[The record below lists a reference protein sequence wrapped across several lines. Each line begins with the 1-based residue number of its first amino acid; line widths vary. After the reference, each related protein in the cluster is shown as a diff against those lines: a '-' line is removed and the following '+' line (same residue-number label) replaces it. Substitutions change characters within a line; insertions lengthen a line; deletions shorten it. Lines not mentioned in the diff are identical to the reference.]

1 MTTDAERIDANRENW
16 DERVPIHVAS
26 SFYDV
31 AGFRAGRNTLHPF
44 ELDEL
49 IDVAGSDLVHL
60 QCHFGMDTLS
70 WARLGANVT
79 GLDFSEAAMQQ
90 ARTLASELNIEAD
103 FITANVYD
111 AVDALQHRQFD
122 IVYVNMG
129 SLVWLPDVRAWANV
143 VAQLLRPGGR
153 LYMLDGHPYSHVFGE
168 DALTVEVDYFSP
180 DPTRWDEPGSYADTN
195 ASTDHNTTFEWAH
208 SIGSIITSLA
218 NAGLH
223 VDFLRERSEAYYQR
237 WPFLEPHAD
246 GTYRMP
252 ADMPTIPMTYSLM
265 ATKPNT

>member
-49 IDVAGSDLVHL
+49 TDVAGNDLVHL

-70 WARLGANVT
+70 WARLGAHVT

-90 ARTLASELNIEAD
+90 ARALASELNIEAD
-103 FITANVYD
+103 FVTANVYD
-111 AVDALQHRQFD
+111 AVDALEHRQFD

-129 SLVWLPDVRAWANV
+129 SLVWLPDVPAWANV
-143 VAQLLRPGGR
+143 VAQLLRPDGR
-153 LYMLDGHPYSHVFGE
+153 LYMLDGHPLSEVLA
-168 DALTVEVDYFSP
+168 DDTLTVENGYFSP
-180 DPTRWDEPGSYADTN
+180 EAITWDEGGSYADPN
-195 ASTDHNTTFEWAH
+195 AVFEHTRLYAWSH
-208 SIGSIITSLA
+208 PIGEVVTSLA
-218 NAGLH
+218 NNGLH
-223 VDFLRERSEAYYQR
+223 INFLHERDYAFFQR

-252 ADMPTIPMTYSLM
+252 GGMPTIPMTYSLM